1 MRPFSGTRSVVGR
14 MLLLQVAVVVLLTVG
29 AVAWMVLM
37 FRRDATDDAAGH
49 SLGVAESFAQAPGM
63 VAALRSDDPEAVL
76 QPRVDAVEKSSD
88 VDFVSVYDEGGVRQ
102 TRPAPGV
109 TTETLTPSSLASLL
123 AGQTVQGHHS
133 GPRGDVVRTAV
144 PIRDSGGTVVGA
156 VNVGVLER
164 NAGAQVAQQ
173 LPALLGTA
181 AAAVV
186 ATTAGTTLVSRRMM
200 RRTRGLSTTEIMR
213 LYEHHDAVLHAA
225 REGVVIAD
233 DRRRLLLVN
242 DEAQRL
248 LELPADFQGRPLR
261 ELPLAAPIAELL
273 CTGREASDEVH
284 LVGSRVLSVNQ
295 RSLDRYGVPSGTV
308 MTLRDSTELQEVSG
322 RAEAAAARLGVLYEA
337 SVAIGT
343 TLSVT
348 RTAEELAE
356 VAVPRF
362 ADHVTVDLAE
372 SVLRGNEPPA
382 GVPRLRRVAATP
394 AGSGSGVAPAGE
406 AIAVQPA
413 GPQAAGLA
421 SRQAVLTSDV
431 RGTPGPWAQNTE
443 DARRMLDHGFHSL
456 ITAPLST
463 GGSVLGV
470 ADFWRSE
477 DSRPFDADDL
487 ALVSELA
494 AHTAICID
502 NARRYT
508 REHAVAETLQRSLLP
523 HSLPDQSLV
532 DVAHRYLPARGG
544 VGGDWFDVIPLPG
557 ARVALVVGD
566 VVGHGLHAAA
576 TMGRLRTAVHNFS
589 ALDLPPEEL
598 LGHLDELASRIDGAQ
613 GTEGDGDGFTGA
625 TCLYAVYDA
634 TSGVCVLARSGHP
647 EPALVRPD
655 GTVEYLKVP
664 VSPPL
669 GLGGGM
675 PFETAEV
682 TLPEGSRLVLYTD
695 GLVEDRVRGIDAGLE
710 TLRKAL
716 ARRDRSSEETCQDV
730 LDALLPAR
738 PNDDVALLVA
748 RTRLL
753 DPSRVAEW
761 DVPEDPAVVAGI
773 RVDVTR
779 RLDAWGLDETLAFNT
794 ELVISEL
801 VTNAIRY
808 ATGPIRLRVL
818 TYHDSLV
825 CEVADGS
832 STSPHLRR
840 AAITDEGGRGLF
852 LVAQF
857 AQRWGTR
864 YTARGKVIWTEQ
876 SLRRPSPDAQ
886 EATADELLDQW
897 DDTAW

>member
-1 MRPFSGTRSVVGR
+1 MRPFPGTRSVVGR
-14 MLLLQVAVVVLLTVG
+14 MLLLQVAIVLLLTVG
-29 AVAWMVLM
+29 AVAWTVLM
-37 FRRDATDDAAGH
+37 FRRDAADDAARH

-76 QPRVDAVEKSSD
+76 QPRVDAVEEGSD
-88 VDFVSVYDEGGVRQ
+88 VDFVSVYDERGIRQ
-102 TRPAPGV
+102 TRPEPGV
-109 TTETLTPSSLASLL
+109 TTERLTPSSLATLL
-123 AGQTVQGHHS
+123 AGQAVQGHHA
-133 GPRGDVVRTAV
+133 GPRGEVVRTAV
-144 PIRDSGGTVVGA
+144 PIRDGGGTVVGA

-186 ATTAGTTLVSRRMM
+186 ATTAGTTLVGRRLM

-248 LELPADFQGRPLR
+248 LDLPARFQGRPVG
-261 ELPLAAPIAELL
+261 ELPLAAPVAELL

-372 SVLRGNEPPA
+372 AVLRGNEPPA
-382 GVPRLRRVAATP
+382 GVPRLRRVAVAPTGP
-394 AGSGSGVAPAGE
+394 GSGLRPVGEPIGVRPR
-406 AIAVQPA
+406 
-413 GPQAAGLA
+413 GPQAAGMA
-421 SRQAVLTSDV
+421 SRQAVLSSDV
-431 RGTPGPWAQNTE
+431 RGTPGPWAQSTE
-443 DARRMLDHGFHSL
+443 DARRMLDQGFHSL
-456 ITAPLST
+456 ITAPLGT

-470 ADFWRSE
+470 ADFWRSG

-494 AHTAICID
+494 AHTAICVD

-508 REHAVAETLQRSLLP
+508 REHALAETLQRSLLP

-532 DVAHRYLPARGG
+532 DVAHRYLPARDG

-589 ALDLPPEEL
+589 ALDLPPDEL
-598 LGHLDELASRIDGAQ
+598 LGHLDELASRIDGAA
-613 GTEGDGDGFTGA
+613 GAEGDGDGFTGA

-634 TSGVCVLARSGHP
+634 TSGACVLARSGHP
-647 EPALVRPD
+647 EPALVHPD
-655 GTVEYLKVP
+655 GTVEYLEVP

-669 GLGGGM
+669 GLGGGI

-682 TLPEGSRLVLYTD
+682 TLAEGSRLVLYTD

-710 TLRKAL
+710 ALRKAL
-716 ARRDRSSEETCQDV
+716 AHQDRSSEETCQDV

-738 PNDDVALLVA
+738 SNDDVALLVA
-748 RTRLL
+748 RTRRL
-753 DPSRVAEW
+753 DPSRVAQW
-761 DVPEDPAVVAGI
+761 DVPEDPAVVAGV
-773 RVDVTR
+773 RADVTR
-779 RLDAWGLDETLAFNT
+779 QLDAWGLDETLVFNT
-794 ELVISEL
+794 ELMISEL

-818 TYHDSLV
+818 TYHDNLV

-840 AAITDEGGRGLF
+840 AATTDEGGRGLF

-857 AQRWGTR
+857 ARRWGTR

-876 SLRRPSPDAQ
+876 SLHRPSPEVQ

-897 DDTAW
+897 NDAAW